1 MTNIACLFSRFH
13 SPKTTLDSDS
23 HPTQSCSFVYCNF
36 SQQLIET
43 VRAASGCLFMRKW
56 RCIISLQ
63 CSGGRHSSQCPR
75 ELTKPVVHGLR
86 RTAGDFMYVDLHL
99 AGGEIQAISRDPRH
113 PYLSSWRSDLCA
125 TGHSTLSSCIILK
138 TRCLCTVKFYNLFA
152 DMNYTTQLT
161 FKQTL

>member
-1 MTNIACLFSRFH
+1 
-13 SPKTTLDSDS
+13 
-23 HPTQSCSFVYCNF
+23 
-36 SQQLIET
+36 
-43 VRAASGCLFMRKW
+43 MRKW

-99 AGGEIQAISRDPRH
+99 AGGEVPAISRDPRR

-161 FKQTL
+161 FKQTLWYRWYIFLVFGRTKHRIYNTGKSGSLQLLPITQILNQ